1 MIIPYVYVC
10 SHLMYLSTLMPNLC
24 NRKCGNGGCNWT
36 GSIGDYSNHIGN
48 CDSGNNGNQ
57 QEVEDLKR
65 KIASL
70 KQKNT
75 ELKQKLRDRPNVPR
89 LFHGEYNYRRE
100 NVVELSQLISRY
112 LENRPSDIDPNRIYN
127 CVKLIYED
135 YDRGY
140 TDNPEYF
147 YMDVKMLLATC
158 QASTWFSSKQKNN
171 MSAWFSKHF

>member
-1 MIIPYVYVC
+1 M
-10 SHLMYLSTLMPNLC
+10 HLISFFFLHLIMPNYAK
-24 NRKCGNGGCNWT
+24 RKCGNGGCNWT
-36 GSIGDYSNHIGN
+36 GGIGDYSNHIGN
-48 CDSGNNGNQ
+48 CDSGNNRGTQ

-140 TDNPEYF
+140 TDNPEYY

-158 QASTWFSSKQKNN
+158 QASTWFSSKQKDN